1 MIKAR
6 NFIIRTK
13 EIIIFM
19 ERHVNNC
26 DLCIGRME
34 SDRLLMM
41 EYDFDIVIVV
51 VIPSKNVTR
60 GCLVPIIDVRYAC
73 IHSIFVRSTTSFTT
87 NEKKTARISVKG
99 EDPSLVSVFKTIG
112 KIEIKIDG

>member
-41 EYDFDIVIVV
+41 EYDFDLRD
-51 VIPSKNVTR
+51 R
-60 GCLVPIIDVRYAC
+60 GCD
-73 IHSIFVRSTTSFTT
+73 SFQKRHTRLLGSDHRRAICVHT
-87 NEKKTARISVKG
+87 FHICPV
-99 EDPSLVSVFKTIG
+99 DHILHHQ
-112 KIEIKIDG
+112 